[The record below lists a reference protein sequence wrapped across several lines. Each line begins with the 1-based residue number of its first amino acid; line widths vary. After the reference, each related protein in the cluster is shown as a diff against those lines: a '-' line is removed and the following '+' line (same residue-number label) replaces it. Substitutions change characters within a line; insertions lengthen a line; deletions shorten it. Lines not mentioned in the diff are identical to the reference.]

1 MEKLTTEQ
9 LITAHDILI
18 DLTDYLTIV
27 KIAEELWVAHNYLS
41 NISGGYYPMTQ
52 WVARKLLDIPR
63 TVSYNENFILLRK

>member
-18 DLTDYLTIV
+18 DLTDYMTIV
-27 KIAEELWVAHNYLS
+27 QISKELWIAHNYLA

-52 WVARKLLDIPR
+52 GVAKKLLNIWK
-63 TVSYNENFILLRK
+63 TVSENKNFILLRK

>member
-1 MEKLTTEQ
+1 MEKLTTDQ

-27 KIAEELWVAHNYLS
+27 EIAKELEVAHNYLS

-52 WVARKLLDIPR
+52 GVAKKLLNLPR